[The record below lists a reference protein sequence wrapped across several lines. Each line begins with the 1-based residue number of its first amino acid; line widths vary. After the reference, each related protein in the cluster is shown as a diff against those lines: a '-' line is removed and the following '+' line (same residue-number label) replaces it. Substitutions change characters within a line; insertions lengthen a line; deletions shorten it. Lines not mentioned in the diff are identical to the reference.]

1 MDVKMKKFG
10 VNYGEF
16 TSDYYVYSLINKLK
30 EISFDSDEILID
42 YIFDEDEVVHSDEF
56 KLIIRDVAIEIIGDE
71 IEYVTVNG
79 LDDDEVK
86 NEDSIDSIVRRII
99 RESFNRY
106 SYDN

>member
-71 IEYVTVNG
+71 IEYVTVKDRKSTRLNSSH
-79 LDDDEVK
+79 V
-86 NEDSIDSIVRRII
+86 SI
-99 RESFNRY
+99 
-106 SYDN
+106 SYAVFC

>member
-10 VNYGEF
+10 ATYGEF

-42 YIFDEDEVVHSDEF
+42 YILDEDDVVHSDEF
-56 KLIIRDVAIEIIGDE
+56 KLIIRNEAIEIIGDE

-79 LDDDEVK
+79 LDDDEFN
-86 NEDSIDSIVRRII
+86 NEDSIVSIVRCII
-99 RESFNRY
+99 RESINIY
-106 SYDN
+106 S